1 MAEKKKQHYVPRF
14 YLKLFSCGDKKA
26 INIYNISN
34 QKIILGGNLKNQCYE
49 PYFYGQNLNV
59 ENAFS
64 DMESIASRII
74 DQIIS
79 SNSAP
84 KQDTPEYCDILAYM
98 LFQLART
105 KYTAEAENELTD
117 TVVKSIME
125 DAGTITREELD
136 QVKIESENPTA
147 LPLITMAQSIPI
159 AMDLMCKVLV
169 NKTSLNFI
177 TSDNPVVLY
186 NRACEQSQVFSHTG
200 LASKGLKII
209 FPISPKHILLFYDE
223 KIYKVGARKQRF
235 ADVIID
241 NDVRQFNDLQWL
253 NALENIYFND
263 PSLRPEIL
271 RGANKNIRKRHTQK
285 SYLSEYREDN
295 KVDGTKNIL
304 LHTHKP
310 VLNIKMDIHCIK
322 QLRDVSEEE
331 MNNVAKSIRNPELVE
346 IHREFLSFV
355 NDGKYKAS
363 EFGVFIKDKLAIS

>member
-1 MAEKKKQHYVPRF
+1 
-14 YLKLFSCGDKKA
+14 
-26 INIYNISN
+26 
-34 QKIILGGNLKNQCYE
+34 
-49 PYFYGQNLNV
+49 
-59 ENAFS
+59 
-64 DMESIASRII
+64 
-74 DQIIS
+74 
-79 SNSAP
+79 
-84 KQDTPEYCDILAYM
+84 
-98 LFQLART
+98 
-105 KYTAEAENELTD
+105 
-117 TVVKSIME
+117 
-125 DAGTITREELD
+125 
-136 QVKIESENPTA
+136 
-147 LPLITMAQSIPI
+147 
-159 AMDLMCKVLV
+159 MCKVLV
-169 NKTSLNFI
+169 NKTSPNFI

-186 NRACEQSQVFSHTG
+186 NRACEQSQVLSHIG
-200 LASKGLKII
+200 LASKGLEII
-209 FPISPKHILLFYDE
+209 FPISPKYILLFYDE
-223 KIYKVGARKQRF
+223 KIYKVGARKQHF
-235 ADVIID
+235 ADVIVD

-346 IHREFLSFV
+346 IHREFLSLV